1 MIGSSENRVS
11 YNGDGVA
18 TEFAYQFKILEKSD
32 MKVMRVDADGNTEIL
47 TKDYYVDVEKNV
59 VIYPGYAPG
68 AEIPESARPPILPE
82 GWRLVLYREVPITQ
96 LSRLLDQWPF
106 NIIED
111 ALDKLT
117 IICQQLKDSAM
128 RSLHIDESHAADID
142 TTVPWQAG
150 KSFRIGDD
158 GKSVVLTE
166 DPARVL
172 PLAEAALQQAQAQA
186 QAAAESA
193 ATATKNMELAGGYAE
208 DAQSAM
214 TTATKKAEQ
223 AADSATSA
231 STSANHA
238 LGSMQNAQTYMQ
250 AAQKAMQQAGDF
262 LEQAGAA
269 AGSASASAKEA
280 KETAAT
286 IRSIAEEVATVQKY
300 LDAAQ
305 LAANEAATS
314 ESNAKGYANT
324 ATLAAQGANDSA
336 EQAQQQAEEAQ
347 SFAAIA
353 ATQAQEAN
361 KGAVN
366 AANSAMQAEKA
377 LDTLLANDD
386 LISPDFATLNT
397 AKCGDVVPPLYAV
410 WDVAEIVVAA
420 RFGEM
425 QAA

>member
-1 MIGSSENRVS
+1 MTVQKDITKNIYVGNGSTTVFPFTFECPAEHQEYIKVYFVAENGMLNRVTDYTLNMDS
-11 YNGDGVA
+11 KQITYPNSGEPLKNGTKIVIMRELPLQQLMNLVNNGPF
-18 TEFAYQFKILEKSD
+18 FAEDIETAFDECVMIMQQISEKLKRTITMS
-32 MKVMRVDADGNTEIL
+32 TEI
-47 TKDYYVDVEKNV
+47 DGDAFVN
-59 VIYPGYAPG
+59 
-68 AEIPESARPPILPE
+68 
-82 GWRLVLYREVPITQ
+82 EVPFE
-96 LSRLLDQWPF
+96 P
-106 NIIED
+106 
-111 ALDKLT
+111 
-117 IICQQLKDSAM
+117 
-128 RSLHIDESHAADID
+128 
-142 TTVPWQAG
+142 G
-150 KSFRIGDD
+150 KSFRISDD

-172 PLAEAALQQAQAQA
+172 PLAESALQQAQAQA

-193 ATATKNMELAGGYAE
+193 ANAASNTQLAGQYAD

-214 TTATKKAEQ
+214 NTATKKAEQ

-231 STSANHA
+231 GVSANHA
-238 LGSMQNAQTYMQ
+238 QGSMQNAQTYMQ
-250 AAQKAMQQAGDF
+250 AAQKAMQQAGEF
-262 LEQAGAA
+262 LEQAGSA
-269 AGSASASAKEA
+269 AGSAQASAKEA

-286 IRSIAEEVATVQKY
+286 IRSIAEEVAAVQKY

-305 LAANEAATS
+305 AAANEAATS

-324 ATLAAQGANDSA
+324 ATLAAQGANESLQ
-336 EQAQQQAEEAQ
+336 QAQQQAEEAQ
-347 SFAAIA
+347 GFAAIA
-353 ATQAQEAN
+353 TTQAQEAN
-361 KGAVN
+361 KDAVS
-366 AANSAMQAEKA
+366 AAGSAMQAQAA

>member
-1 MIGSSENRVS
+1 MTVQKDVTKNIYVGNGSTTVFPFTFECPAEHPEYIKVYIAEEDGTTAQTVDYVVDMDAKQITYPSSGMALATGRKLIIMRELPLQQLMNLVN
-11 YNGDGVA
+11 NGPF
-18 TEFAYQFKILEKSD
+18 FAEDIETAFDECVMMMQQMGEKLKRTITMS
-32 MKVMRVDADGNTEIL
+32 TEI
-47 TKDYYVDVEKNV
+47 DGDDFVN
-59 VIYPGYAPG
+59 
-68 AEIPESARPPILPE
+68 
-82 GWRLVLYREVPITQ
+82 EVPFE
-96 LSRLLDQWPF
+96 P
-106 NIIED
+106 
-111 ALDKLT
+111 
-117 IICQQLKDSAM
+117 
-128 RSLHIDESHAADID
+128 
-142 TTVPWQAG
+142 G
-150 KSFRIGDD
+150 KSFRISDD

-172 PLAEAALQQAQAQA
+172 PLAEATLKQAQSQA

-193 ATATKNMELAGGYAE
+193 ANAAQNMELAGKYA
-208 DAQSAM
+208 DNAQSAM

-223 AADSATSA
+223 AAGSATSA
-231 STSANHA
+231 STSANYA
-238 LGSMQNAQTYMQ
+238 QGAMQNAQTYMQ

-269 AGSASASAKEA
+269 AGSAQTSAKEA

-305 LAANEAATS
+305 TAANAAATS

-324 ATLAAQGANDSA
+324 ATLAAQGANESLEQA
-336 EQAQQQAEEAQ
+336 KEQAQEAQ
-347 SFAAIA
+347 SFASVA

-361 KGAVN
+361 KGAVS
-366 AANSAMQAEKA
+366 AADSAMQAQAA

-386 LISPDFATLNT
+386 LVSLDFATLNT
-397 AKCGDVVPPLYAV
+397 TKCGDVVPPLYAV